1 MIRSKIIEESDQKN
15 KLISIISL
23 APFFFDCD
31 PVFFLQK
38 DTDPIL
44 SRKMLPDDKTNPSL
58 VVIMSIDPVEFS
70 RVPPKKLNCQK
81 RLEWQSAR
89 LPQNHTFLDY
99 RALGRVLNC
108 SMLPT
113 IYLFLIGIYN
123 SIYGLRGASY
133 TKIMISCFL
142 TPTPELTYFSCQMLW
157 LSLYY

>member
-1 MIRSKIIEESDQKN
+1 M
-15 KLISIISL
+15 ISIISL
-23 APFFFDCD
+23 APFFDWD
-31 PVFFLQK
+31 PIFFLQK

-58 VVIMSIDPVEFS
+58 VVIMSIDPVELR
-70 RVPPKKLNCQK
+70 RVPPKKLNCLK
-81 RLEWQSAR
+81 WQSAR

-99 RALGRVLNC
+99 RAIVRVLNC

-142 TPTPELTYFSCQMLW
+142 TPTPELTYFSCQML
-157 LSLYY
+157 